1 MKIAQLEEQFR
12 EKEPG
17 VIGNPRRF
25 AVLIPLVEKDG
36 EAHILFEVRSA
47 HVNQPGE
54 ICFPG
59 GHMEPGETA
68 EECALRETEEEL
80 GISRSA
86 IRPIARLDKM
96 VDGRGIIYPLLA
108 EIPAEVLETMKPDP
122 LEVAETFLV
131 PVDFFANVRPRLYRF
146 PTVPDLGEEAKAF
159 NELIGHPEGYPW
171 KRTGASE
178 PLWVYEER
186 VIWGITG
193 RILLWNFRR
202 EDWNGRP

>member
-171 KRTGASE
+171 KRTGSSE
-178 PLWVYEER
+178 PLWVYEGR